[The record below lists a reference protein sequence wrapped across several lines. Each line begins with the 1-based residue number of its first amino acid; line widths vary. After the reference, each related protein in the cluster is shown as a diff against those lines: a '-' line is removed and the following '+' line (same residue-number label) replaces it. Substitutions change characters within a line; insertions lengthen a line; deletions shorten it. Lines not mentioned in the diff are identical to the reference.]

1 MGRTFPDAVKGG
13 GGRSCQSLRSTGQSS
28 FGLSWRADSWYQ
40 PSTATATTTTA
51 STTTAT
57 TIRPSVVGIV
67 DWSDFVRGGAS
78 SAAVGRYQLTA
89 KSDMSRRPT
98 TSLSVAAR
106 PSSPSILPL
115 SYDDRPQVLDTGCAV
130 AVAVQKGHSV
140 AHR

>member
-1 MGRTFPDAVKGG
+1 MGCTFSDVVKGG
-13 GGRSCQSLRSTGQSS
+13 GGRSCQSLCSIGQSG

-40 PSTATATTTTA
+40 PSTTAATTTA
-51 STTTAT
+51 APTTAAAT
-57 TIRPSVVGIV
+57 TGSSVVGLV
-67 DWSDFVRGGAS
+67 NWPDFVRGGAS
-78 SAAVGRYQLTA
+78 STAVGRYHLAA

-106 PSSPSILPL
+106 PSSPSILAL

-130 AVAVQKGHSV
+130 AVAVQKGYPV